1 MEQKMING
9 VYCQNMPCCGIFA
22 AALASGKEPQEVFD
36 AYKAKFKKTGR
47 WKGSTT
53 TKGLKELMRNQLGVK
68 FVEIPDLKWMTVRQF
83 AVNYTKRS
91 GTYLVWV
98 RGHVMTISKGRLID
112 QWHCQP
118 IETAKK
124 NRCKIVSVVE
134 IVNAPDIPEGQISGN
149 ATKEQLAEA
158 QQKRD
163 AEKLEADKAKLWK
176 GCCKF
181 GLDSK
186 KIGEFENSIEISI
199 DFEDLE
205 SKKEQAIA
213 KISGSLKVKG
223 FRPGKIPKNIVT
235 REVGED
241 YILEEAVDLY
251 LPEQIFDILQKEEIN
266 PAVRPVVKELKKEK
280 KSFKVDVLITLWPT
294 LLKLPK
300 LNQTVEVESITP
312 TEDEINEQIE
322 RIKLQFGEVEKVER
336 PSKASDYLLVN
347 ISSLENGTEVK
358 EFNYQDYLYELGSNL
373 LTPSMDSK
381 LEGVSSGAIIKF
393 NDDIPA
399 LGKTNVEITVLVKE
413 IKQKVMPELTDEWVS
428 SVTEFDTVKEMNEEL
443 VKNIEDAKKRQVAN
457 QYQGL
462 LTSKIIDESKLEL
475 PEQLVIAEMDSI
487 LQNFMNEL
495 KQNNIKIEDY
505 LKITGLT
512 EETLQ
517 DDLKNQATRNLS
529 MVVILDKVVE
539 QEDLKLDEIDIKY
552 IDEHM
557 GTHDEGDQAEGASH
571 RINLESES
579 LRNKAM
585 VHILK
590 QGVSVDSNG
599 EKVYLQDVYN
609 QVEELREEE

>member
-1 MEQKMING
+1 MK
-9 VYCQNMPCCGIFA
+9 
-22 AALASGKEPQEVFD
+22 
-36 AYKAKFKKTGR
+36 YKVKKVG
-47 WKGSTT
+47 
-53 TKGLKELMRNQLGVK
+53 
-68 FVEIPDLKWMTVRQF
+68 D
-83 AVNYTKRS
+83 
-91 GTYLVWV
+91 
-98 RGHVMTISKGRLID
+98 
-112 QWHCQP
+112 
-118 IETAKK
+118 
-124 NRCKIVSVVE
+124 
-134 IVNAPDIPEGQISGN
+134 
-149 ATKEQLAEA
+149 
-158 QQKRD
+158 
-163 AEKLEADKAKLWK
+163 
-176 GCCKF
+176 
-181 GLDSK
+181 
-186 KIGEFENSIEISI
+186 FENSIEINI

-205 SKKEQAIA
+205 SKKEEAIA

-223 FRPGKIPKNIVT
+223 FRPGKIPKNIVI

-266 PAVRPVVKELKKEK
+266 PAVRPVVKELTKEK

-294 LLKLPK
+294 LSKLPK

-399 LGKTNVEITVLVKE
+399 LGKSNVEITVLVKE

-475 PEQLVIAEMDSI
+475 PEQLIIAEMDSI

-505 LKITGLT
+505 LNITGLT

-517 DDLKNQATRNLS
+517 EDLKNQATRNLS
-529 MVVILDKVVE
+529 MVVILDKVAEVE
-539 QEDLKLDEIDIKY
+539 ELKLDEKEVQS
-552 IDEHM
+552 IDEYI
-557 GTHDEGDQAEGASH
+557 GSLDEGDQVEAAS
-571 RINLESES
+571 RRLNLESES

-585 VHILK
+585 IHVLK
-590 QGVSVDSNG
+590 QGLSVDANG

-609 QVEELREEE
+609 QEEELREEE

>member
-1 MEQKMING
+1 MK
-9 VYCQNMPCCGIFA
+9 
-22 AALASGKEPQEVFD
+22 
-36 AYKAKFKKTGR
+36 YKVKKVG
-47 WKGSTT
+47 
-53 TKGLKELMRNQLGVK
+53 
-68 FVEIPDLKWMTVRQF
+68 D
-83 AVNYTKRS
+83 
-91 GTYLVWV
+91 
-98 RGHVMTISKGRLID
+98 
-112 QWHCQP
+112 
-118 IETAKK
+118 
-124 NRCKIVSVVE
+124 
-134 IVNAPDIPEGQISGN
+134 
-149 ATKEQLAEA
+149 
-158 QQKRD
+158 
-163 AEKLEADKAKLWK
+163 
-176 GCCKF
+176 
-181 GLDSK
+181 
-186 KIGEFENSIEISI
+186 FENSIEINI

-205 SKKEQAIA
+205 SKKEEAIA

-223 FRPGKIPKNIVT
+223 FRPGKIPKNIVI

-266 PAVRPVVKELKKEK
+266 PAVRPVVKELTKEK

-294 LLKLPK
+294 LSKLPK

-399 LGKTNVEITVLVKE
+399 LGKSNVEITVLVKE

-475 PEQLVIAEMDSI
+475 PEQLIIAEMDSI

-505 LKITGLT
+505 LNITGLT

-517 DDLKNQATRNLS
+517 EDLKNQATRNLS
-529 MVVILDKVVE
+529 MVVILDKVAEVE
-539 QEDLKLDEIDIKY
+539 ELKLDEKEVQY
-552 IDEHM
+552 IDEYI
-557 GTHDEGDQAEGASH
+557 GSLNEGDQVEVAS
-571 RINLESES
+571 RRLNLESES

-585 VHILK
+585 IHVLK
-590 QGVSVDSNG
+590 QGLSVDANG

-609 QVEELREEE
+609 QEEELREEE

>member
-1 MEQKMING
+1 MK
-9 VYCQNMPCCGIFA
+9 
-22 AALASGKEPQEVFD
+22 
-36 AYKAKFKKTGR
+36 YKVKKVG
-47 WKGSTT
+47 
-53 TKGLKELMRNQLGVK
+53 
-68 FVEIPDLKWMTVRQF
+68 D
-83 AVNYTKRS
+83 
-91 GTYLVWV
+91 
-98 RGHVMTISKGRLID
+98 
-112 QWHCQP
+112 
-118 IETAKK
+118 
-124 NRCKIVSVVE
+124 
-134 IVNAPDIPEGQISGN
+134 
-149 ATKEQLAEA
+149 
-158 QQKRD
+158 
-163 AEKLEADKAKLWK
+163 
-176 GCCKF
+176 
-181 GLDSK
+181 
-186 KIGEFENSIEISI
+186 FENSIEINI

-205 SKKEQAIA
+205 SKKEEAIA

-223 FRPGKIPKNIVT
+223 FRPGKIPKNIVI

-266 PAVRPVVKELKKEK
+266 PAVRPVVKELTKEK

-294 LLKLPK
+294 LSKLPK

-399 LGKTNVEITVLVKE
+399 LGKSNVEITVLVKE

-428 SVTEFDTVKEMNEEL
+428 SVTEFDTVKQMNEEL

-475 PEQLVIAEMDSI
+475 PEQLIIAEMDSI

-505 LKITGLT
+505 LNITGLT

-517 DDLKNQATRNLS
+517 EDLKNQATRNLS
-529 MVVILDKVVE
+529 MVVILDKVAEVE
-539 QEDLKLDEIDIKY
+539 ELKLDEKEVQY
-552 IDEHM
+552 IDEYI
-557 GTHDEGDQAEGASH
+557 GSLDEGDQVEAAS
-571 RINLESES
+571 RRLNLESES

-585 VHILK
+585 IHVLK
-590 QGVSVDSNG
+590 QGLSVDANG

-609 QVEELREEE
+609 QEEDLGEEE

>member
-1 MEQKMING
+1 MK
-9 VYCQNMPCCGIFA
+9 
-22 AALASGKEPQEVFD
+22 
-36 AYKAKFKKTGR
+36 YKVKKVGD
-47 WKGSTT
+47 
-53 TKGLKELMRNQLGVK
+53 
-68 FVEIPDLKWMTVRQF
+68 F
-83 AVNYTKRS
+83 
-91 GTYLVWV
+91 
-98 RGHVMTISKGRLID
+98 
-112 QWHCQP
+112 
-118 IETAKK
+118 
-124 NRCKIVSVVE
+124 
-134 IVNAPDIPEGQISGN
+134 
-149 ATKEQLAEA
+149 
-158 QQKRD
+158 
-163 AEKLEADKAKLWK
+163 EK
-176 GCCKF
+176 
-181 GLDSK
+181 
-186 KIGEFENSIEISI
+186 SIEINI

-205 SKKEQAIA
+205 SKKDQAIT

-223 FRPGKIPKNIVT
+223 FRPGKIPKNIVV

-266 PAVRPVVKELKKEK
+266 PAVRPVVKELTKEK

-294 LLKLPK
+294 LSKLPK

-347 ISSLENGTEVK
+347 ISSIENGTEVK

-399 LGKTNVEITVLVKE
+399 LGKSNVEITVLVKE
-413 IKQKVMPELTDEWVS
+413 IKQKIMPELTDEWVS
-428 SVTEFDTVKEMNEEL
+428 SVTEFDTVKDMNEEL

-475 PEQLVIAEMDSI
+475 PEQLIIAEMDSI

-505 LKITGLT
+505 LNITGLT

-517 DDLKNQATRNLS
+517 EDLKNQATRNLS
-529 MVVILDKVVE
+529 MVVILDKVAE
-539 QEDLKLDEIDIKY
+539 EEELKLDEKEVQY
-552 IDEHM
+552 IDEYI
-557 GTHDEGDQAEGASH
+557 GSLDEGDQVEAAS
-571 RINLESES
+571 RRLNLESES

-585 VHILK
+585 IHVLK
-590 QGVSVDSNG
+590 QGLSVDANG

-609 QVEELREEE
+609 QEEELREEE

>member
-1 MEQKMING
+1 MK
-9 VYCQNMPCCGIFA
+9 
-22 AALASGKEPQEVFD
+22 
-36 AYKAKFKKTGR
+36 YKVKKVG
-47 WKGSTT
+47 
-53 TKGLKELMRNQLGVK
+53 
-68 FVEIPDLKWMTVRQF
+68 D
-83 AVNYTKRS
+83 
-91 GTYLVWV
+91 
-98 RGHVMTISKGRLID
+98 
-112 QWHCQP
+112 
-118 IETAKK
+118 
-124 NRCKIVSVVE
+124 
-134 IVNAPDIPEGQISGN
+134 
-149 ATKEQLAEA
+149 
-158 QQKRD
+158 
-163 AEKLEADKAKLWK
+163 
-176 GCCKF
+176 
-181 GLDSK
+181 
-186 KIGEFENSIEISI
+186 FENSIEINI

-205 SKKEQAIA
+205 SKKEEAIA

-223 FRPGKIPKNIVT
+223 FRPGKIPKNIVL

-266 PAVRPVVKELKKEK
+266 PAVRLVVKELSKEK

-294 LLKLPK
+294 LSKLPK

-347 ISSLENGTEVK
+347 ISSIENGIEVK

-393 NDDIPA
+393 NDDIPS
-399 LGKTNVEITVLVKE
+399 LGKSNVEITVLVKE

-475 PEQLVIAEMDSI
+475 PEQLIIAEMDSI

-505 LKITGLT
+505 LNMTGLT

-517 DDLKNQATRNLS
+517 EDLKNQATRNLS
-529 MVVILDKVVE
+529 MVVILDKVAE
-539 QEDLKLDEIDIKY
+539 EEELKLDEKEVQY
-552 IDEHM
+552 IDEYIQSL
-557 GTHDEGDQAEGASH
+557 DEGDQVQAAS
-571 RINLESES
+571 RRLNLESES

-585 VHILK
+585 IHVLK
-590 QGVSVDSNG
+590 QGLSVDANG

-609 QVEELREEE
+609 QEEELREEE

>member
-1 MEQKMING
+1 MK
-9 VYCQNMPCCGIFA
+9 
-22 AALASGKEPQEVFD
+22 
-36 AYKAKFKKTGR
+36 YKVKKVGD
-47 WKGSTT
+47 
-53 TKGLKELMRNQLGVK
+53 
-68 FVEIPDLKWMTVRQF
+68 F
-83 AVNYTKRS
+83 
-91 GTYLVWV
+91 
-98 RGHVMTISKGRLID
+98 
-112 QWHCQP
+112 
-118 IETAKK
+118 
-124 NRCKIVSVVE
+124 
-134 IVNAPDIPEGQISGN
+134 
-149 ATKEQLAEA
+149 
-158 QQKRD
+158 
-163 AEKLEADKAKLWK
+163 EK
-176 GCCKF
+176 
-181 GLDSK
+181 
-186 KIGEFENSIEISI
+186 SIEINI

-205 SKKEQAIA
+205 SKKDQAIT

-223 FRPGKIPKNIVT
+223 FRPGKIPKNIVV

-266 PAVRPVVKELKKEK
+266 PAVRPVVKELTKEK

-294 LLKLPK
+294 LSKLPK

-347 ISSLENGTEVK
+347 ISSIENGTEVK
-358 EFNYQDYLYELGSNL
+358 EFNYQDYLYELGSNS
-373 LTPSMDSK
+373 LTPSMDLK

-399 LGKTNVEITVLVKE
+399 LGKSNVEITVLVKE

-428 SVTEFDTVKEMNEEL
+428 SVTEFDTVKDMNEEL

-475 PEQLVIAEMDSI
+475 PEQLIIAEMDSI

-505 LKITGLT
+505 LNITGLT

-517 DDLKNQATRNLS
+517 EDLKNQATRNLS
-529 MVVILDKVVE
+529 MVVILDKVAE
-539 QEDLKLDEIDIKY
+539 EEELKLDEKEVQY
-552 IDEHM
+552 IDEYIASL
-557 GTHDEGDQAEGASH
+557 DEGDQVDAAS
-571 RINLESES
+571 RRLNLESES

-585 VHILK
+585 IHVLR
-590 QGVSVDSNG
+590 QGLSVDANG

-609 QVEELREEE
+609 QEEELREEE

>member
-1 MEQKMING
+1 MK
-9 VYCQNMPCCGIFA
+9 
-22 AALASGKEPQEVFD
+22 
-36 AYKAKFKKTGR
+36 YKVKKVG
-47 WKGSTT
+47 
-53 TKGLKELMRNQLGVK
+53 
-68 FVEIPDLKWMTVRQF
+68 D
-83 AVNYTKRS
+83 
-91 GTYLVWV
+91 
-98 RGHVMTISKGRLID
+98 
-112 QWHCQP
+112 
-118 IETAKK
+118 
-124 NRCKIVSVVE
+124 
-134 IVNAPDIPEGQISGN
+134 
-149 ATKEQLAEA
+149 
-158 QQKRD
+158 
-163 AEKLEADKAKLWK
+163 
-176 GCCKF
+176 
-181 GLDSK
+181 
-186 KIGEFENSIEISI
+186 FENSIEINI

-205 SKKEQAIA
+205 SKKEEAIA

-223 FRPGKIPKNIVT
+223 FRPGKIPKNIVL

-266 PAVRPVVKELKKEK
+266 PAVRPVVKELSKEK

-294 LLKLPK
+294 LSKLPK

-347 ISSLENGTEVK
+347 ISSIENGIEVK

-393 NDDIPA
+393 NDDIPS
-399 LGKTNVEITVLVKE
+399 LGKSNVEITVLVKE

-475 PEQLVIAEMDSI
+475 PEQLIIAEMDSI

-505 LKITGLT
+505 LNMTGLT
-512 EETLQ
+512 EETLHE
-517 DDLKNQATRNLS
+517 DLKNQATRNLS
-529 MVVILDKVVE
+529 MVVILDKVAE
-539 QEDLKLDEIDIKY
+539 EEELKLDEKEVQY
-552 IDEHM
+552 IDEYIQSL
-557 GTHDEGDQAEGASH
+557 DEGDQVQAAS
-571 RINLESES
+571 RRLNLESES

-585 VHILK
+585 IHVLK
-590 QGVSVDSNG
+590 QGLSVDANG

-609 QVEELREEE
+609 QEEELREEE